1 MKKLYIIIIAIFIAI
16 QFYRPASN
24 SNPVIVSHTISS
36 VALVPENVNTIFK
49 KACYDCHSNN
59 TTYPWYSYV
68 QPVGLW
74 LNSHINDGKKHLNFD
89 EFATYRLRKQYH
101 KLEEIIDEVKGKEMP
116 LKSYVL
122 IHNDANLSIAE
133 RVTLTNW
140 ASNVMDSMKAV
151 YPMDSLMK
159 PKS

>member
-1 MKKLYIIIIAIFIAI
+1 MKKAYITLLVIFIAV
-16 QFYRPASN
+16 QFYRPATN
-24 SNPVIVSHTISS
+24 NNTVIGSHTISA
-36 VALVPENVNTIFK
+36 VTLVPENVNTIFK
-49 KACYDCHSNN
+49 KACNDCHSNN
-59 TTYPWYSYV
+59 TNYPWYSYV

-74 LNSHINDGKKHLNFD
+74 LNSHVNDGKKHLNFD

-116 LKSYVL
+116 LKSYIL
-122 IHNDANLSIAE
+122 IHNDAKLTLDE
-133 RVTLTNW
+133 RVTITNW